1 MAYLD
6 NDYEGFDDESIAA
19 ILESDDTG
27 SWESFGSGEAVGPRY
42 RRNVGRNGAAAV
54 PRPQPARQVGGL
66 GGASL
71 NTPAGRAQMKFEKP
85 VATKESVD
93 AAIRELKSE
102 LTAVAAAVKKVDETV
117 DKNTAILDKKVAAIE
132 AIQRKA
138 QQGSQMGMLLPL
150 LLNKPA
156 DLASITVKPANATT
170 PTPDVVFNVSKT
182 EYKETDNTGLLF
194 AVMAMSGGLGG
205 GNGNDSMNMLLPL
218 LLIGGLG
225 GSKK

>member
-6 NDYEGFDDESIAA
+6 NDYEGFDDESFATIF
-19 ILESDDTG
+19 ESDDSGTWG
-27 SWESFGSGEAVGPRY
+27 SGGSGEAVGPRY
-42 RRNVGRNGAAAV
+42 QRNTGRGGATAI
-54 PRPQPARQVGGL
+54 PRPQPPRPVSGL

-93 AAIRELKSE
+93 AAVRELKSE
-102 LTAVAAAVKKVDETV
+102 LAAVAASVKKVDETV
-117 DKNTAILDKKVAAIE
+117 DKNTAILDKKVIALE
-132 AIQRKA
+132 TIQKKG

-150 LLNKPA
+150 LLSKPP
-156 DLASITVKPANATT
+156 DIDTLTVKP
-170 PTPDVVFNVSKT
+170 S
-182 EYKETDNTGLLF
+182 TGLSTTAETTFTVTKTQYKAGDNLGLLI
-194 AVMAMSGGLGG
+194 AVMAMSSGGLGG

-225 GSKK
+225 GNK